1 MHLRGLGDRSK
12 GQTIEVAVDTPSFRV
27 LAASCTP
34 YDHFDGSTV
43 HQDLVAG
50 AGGEVTIN

>member
-43 HQDLVAG
+43 HQDLVAS
-50 AGGEVTIN
+50 AGEEVTIN